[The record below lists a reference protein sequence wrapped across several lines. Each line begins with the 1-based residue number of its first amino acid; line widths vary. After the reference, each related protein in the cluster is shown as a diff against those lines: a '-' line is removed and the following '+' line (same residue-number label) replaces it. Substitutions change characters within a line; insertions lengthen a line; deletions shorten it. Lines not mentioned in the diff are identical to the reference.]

1 MNFLTS
7 ILTQFFEFIERGVQM
22 IFSNPGTAYG
32 VTIIVITVLIRILL
46 LPLSFKQVRSQI
58 KMQEVQPKLTKLQE
72 KYKNDPAKAQ
82 QEMMK
87 LYKEYDI
94 NPMSGCLPMLI
105 QMPIFIALYSVF
117 YNLQGLEGA
126 SFLWIKDL
134 SQPDKFLILPVL
146 SFVTQ
151 YASMKIASAG
161 QSGPQAKQMSTMNLF
176 MSGMIAIMSLK
187 FKSALVLY
195 WVANNLMSMAQ
206 TYLTKAFDP
215 KLKNK
220 PADQEVIETKVPLG
234 STRKVNPKQVND
246 AASNNDSKKKNKK

>member
-1 MNFLTS
+1 MNFLTN
-7 ILTQFFEFIERGVQM
+7 ILTEFFNFVEQGVQL
-22 IFSNPGTAYG
+22 IFSNQGTAYG
-32 VTIIVITVLIRILL
+32 ITIIVITILIRILL
-46 LPLSFKQVRSQI
+46 LPLSFKQVRSQL
-58 KMQEVQPKLTKLQE
+58 KMQEIQPKITKLQE

-82 QEMMK
+82 EEMMK
-87 LYKEYDI
+87 LYKENGA

-134 SQPDKFLILPVL
+134 SQPDKYFILPVL
-146 SFVTQ
+146 SFITQ

-161 QSGPQAKQMSTMNLF
+161 QSGPQAKQMGTMNLF
-176 MSGMIAIMSLK
+176 MSGMIAFMSLR

-220 PADQEVIETKVPLG
+220 SDEQEVIDTKMPLG
-234 STRKVNPKQVND
+234 STRKINAKQVNN
-246 AASNNDSKKKNKK
+246 AENNKDNKKNDK